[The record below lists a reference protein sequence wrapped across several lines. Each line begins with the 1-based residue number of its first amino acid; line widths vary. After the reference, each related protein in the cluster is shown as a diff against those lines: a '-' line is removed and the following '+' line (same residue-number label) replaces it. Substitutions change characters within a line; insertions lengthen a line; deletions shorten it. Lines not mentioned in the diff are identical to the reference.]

1 MSTINKKQI
10 SEALIKAMQREEL
23 HTREAAE
30 KLNLNPCYLSMVQ
43 NPNSWDAMS
52 KASCIR
58 LEEWFNTNSPLGL
71 FSIPEGEE
79 IWKAKEKP
87 VKTDA
92 AHVTFKDDK
101 SDIAVAASEKKSKQ
115 KDKPPKFN
123 YDFLKDAKFM
133 NYKEV
138 EAEFTDLIA
147 REIGKLEQKLT
158 ILPVLQTT
166 DPARQKIAI
175 DIEINL
181 VVNVRKCG
189 YNVKT
194 TNRY

>member
-23 HTREAAE
+23 HTRESAQ
-30 KLNLNPCYLSMVQ
+30 KLNLNPCYISMAQ
-43 NPNSWDAMS
+43 NPNSWDAMG
-52 KASCIR
+52 KASWIR

-71 FSIPEGEE
+71 FTIPAGEE

-87 VKTDA
+87 AKTDA
-92 AHVTFKDDK
+92 ANVTFKNDK
-101 SDIAVAASEKKSKQ
+101 SDITAATEKKTK
-115 KDKPPKFN
+115 KAEKPPKFN

-138 EAEFTDLIA
+138 KAEFTDLVA

-166 DPARQKIAI
+166 DSTWQKIAI

-181 VVNVRKCG
+181 VVNGQKVSLQ
-189 YNVKT
+189 
-194 TNRY
+194 

>member
-23 HTREAAE
+23 HTREAAQ
-30 KLNLNPCYLSMVQ
+30 KLNLNPCYLSMAQ
-43 NPNSWDAMS
+43 NPNSWDAMG
-52 KASCIR
+52 KASWIR

-71 FSIPEGEE
+71 FTIPAGEE
-79 IWKAKEKP
+79 IWKPKEKP
-87 VKTDA
+87 VKADA
-92 AHVTFKDDK
+92 TNVTFKDDK
-101 SDIAVAASEKKSKQ
+101 SDIAIAASEKKTK
-115 KDKPPKFN
+115 KAEKPPKFN

-138 EAEFTDLIA
+138 EAEFSDLIA

-158 ILPVLQTT
+158 ILPLLQTT

-181 VVNVRKCG
+181 VVNGQKVSLQ
-189 YNVKT
+189 
-194 TNRY
+194 